1 MARLVSS
8 RPVSNSLPSQVL
20 ASRSGPG
27 AIPRGQRVS
36 RAAPPAGLGA
46 CQALQRSAHAGGGH
60 GLALG
65 AGGRHS
71 RAAGEGAGGGWVAG
85 YLQCQGGGD
94 GMPAFFPW
102 QQDGRMVSDGSPP
115 QPPLLPHHRLRCW
128 ATSRTPG
135 PIRCG
140 HGWACLHRMTRSS
153 TPTRLGPTAPAM
165 VSQTATRTAA
175 AAFRMRRRRP
185 RQWMASWRTT
195 SGSPSCGRCARLA
208 LATACC
214 RGLAVVDHSN
224 ARTC

>member
-1 MARLVSS
+1 MSMHEHALADCMA
-8 RPVSNSLPSQVL
+8 RPVSSLPVSTFLPSQVS
-20 ASRSGPG
+20 ASCSGPG

-71 RAAGEGAGGGWVAG
+71 RAAGEGVGGWWVGCWVPSMSGWWGWHAGTHPVATG
-85 YLQCQGGGD
+85 WL
-94 GMPAFFPW
+94 MA
-102 QQDGRMVSDGSPP
+102 SDGSPP
-115 QPPLLPHHRLRCW
+115 QPPLLPHPRLRCW
-128 ATSRTPG
+128 EISWMPG
-135 PIRCG
+135 PIQCG
-140 HGWACLHRMTRSS
+140 RGWACLPRTTRSS

-165 VSQTATRTAA
+165 ARRTVSRTAA

-195 SGSPSCGRCARLA
+195 SGSPSCGR
-208 LATACC
+208 
-214 RGLAVVDHSN
+214 
-224 ARTC
+224 